1 MLACAACASKNLHVA
16 ARMYVSGCRSAVCLP
31 QPCSCVVCPA
41 AACPALAVRTYD
53 AAPCICAAARVLSR
67 VVTMRVGLC
76 DKDASLREMDVV
88 LVDLVT
94 CVHMYRAPSECRV
107 LEKLVTSS
115 FAVYDTVVR
124 LCHHVMS

>member
-1 MLACAACASKNLHVA
+1 MDTAACL
-16 ARMYVSGCRSAVCLP
+16 L

-41 AACPALAVRTYD
+41 VACPALAVRTYD
-53 AAPCICAAARVLSR
+53 AAPCTCAAARVLSR

-94 CVHMYRAPSECRV
+94 CVNMYRAPSECRV

-124 LCHHVMS
+124 